1 MFIAGSALTVM
12 VAAIALWFTVL
23 KPSPG
28 TDAGASAMEDASFA
42 THFAIGAPGNGEI
55 TDGGV
60 IFLLTGAHSLK
71 LTGVQLLDRR
81 MPSALHLLSAG
92 VLPLTSGLTQAV
104 GIRPG
109 LPSTLGFDGSVSPL
123 SAWAPSRS
131 PGTDYD
137 LILGL
142 KVPSGTGPFTV
153 TGVRLAYRLG
163 SATYSLLLRHD
174 LTVCAT
180 ADPSCGEFGT
190 ADAAGK
196 SPSLLKHT
204 GGCSSDTTS
213 WASGKPARAWLAT
226 NVHSPYWEG
235 SGGNITLS
243 TTRAATFTMVSSSNY
258 ETTVTATAQSR
269 FPFVTATVV
278 ASAKATYGISLTRS
292 VETTSTWQYTLTVS
306 PNAPTERATVYVY
319 GWVLPVTTETT
330 ALNCGTSY
338 AYGTVYAPA
347 ASTNPGNDYCIAV
360 EPYPGVADLGPTC
373 HSG

>member
-1 MFIAGSALTVM
+1 
-12 VAAIALWFTVL
+12 
-23 KPSPG
+23 
-28 TDAGASAMEDASFA
+28 MEDASFA

-60 IFLLTGAHSLK
+60 IFLLTGARSPR
-71 LTGVQLLDRR
+71 LTGVRLLDHRKL
-81 MPSALHLLSAG
+81 SALHLLSAG
-92 VLPLTSGLTQAV
+92 VLPLTSGLTQVV
-104 GIRPG
+104 GVRPG
-109 LPSTLGFDGSVSPL
+109 LPSTLGLGGSVSPL
-123 SAWAPSRS
+123 PAWVPGGS
-131 PGTDYD
+131 PNTDYD

-142 KVPSGTGPFTV
+142 KVPSGTGPFTA
-153 TGVRLAYRLG
+153 TGVRLTYLLG
-163 SATYSLLLRHD
+163 SATHSLLLRHD
-174 LTVCAT
+174 LTICAA
-180 ADPSCGEFGT
+180 ADPSCGNFGT

-196 SPSLLKHT
+196 SPSLMKQT

-243 TTRAATFTMVSSSNY
+243 TTRAATFTMVSSSSY
-258 ETTVTATAQSR
+258 ETTLTATAQSR

-278 ASAKATYGISLTRS
+278 ATAKATYGISLTRS
-292 VETTSTWQYTLTVS
+292 VETTSTWQYTLTVP

-319 GWVLPVTTETT
+319 GWVLPVTTEIT
-330 ALNCGTSY
+330 ALNCGASY

-347 ASTNPGNDYCIAV
+347 ASTDPGNDYCIAV
-360 EPYPGVADLGPTC
+360 EPYPGVADLGPAC

>member
-1 MFIAGSALTVM
+1 M
-12 VAAIALWFTVL
+12 VAAAALWITVL
-23 KPSPG
+23 RPSKG
-28 TDAGASAMEDASFA
+28 AGAGAGTMEDASFA

-60 IFLLTGAHSLK
+60 IFLLTGTRPPK
-71 LTGVQLLDRR
+71 LTGVELLDHRK
-81 MPSALHLLSAG
+81 PSALHLLSAG

-109 LPSTLGFDGSVSPL
+109 LPSTLGLGGSVSPL
-123 SAWAPSRS
+123 SAWVPAESAS
-131 PGTDYD
+131 TDYD

-142 KVPSGTGPFTV
+142 KVPPGTGRFTV
-153 TGVRLAYRLG
+153 TGVRLAYSVG
-163 SATYSLLLRHD
+163 SVTHSLLLQHD

-180 ADPSCGEFGT
+180 ADPSCGTFGT

-196 SPSLLKHT
+196 SPSLIKHT

-213 WASGKPARAWLAT
+213 WTSGKPTRAWLAT

-243 TTRAATFTMVSSSNY
+243 TTRAATFTMVSSSSY
-258 ETTVTATAQSR
+258 ETTITATAQSR

-278 ASAKATYGISLTRS
+278 ATAKATYGISLTRS
-292 VETTSTWQYTLTVS
+292 VETTSTWQYTLTV
-306 PNAPTERATVYVY
+306 PPYAPTERATVYVY
-319 GWVLPVTTETT
+319 GWVMPVTTETT

-347 ASTNPGNDYCIAV
+347 ASTDPGNDYCIAV